1 MRKRRNNRRFIFGAG
16 FAGAGLVG
24 LVGAGIGAKCY
35 MKKKKQREEKE
46 KEKDSAGRDD
56 VGTMKEIHNNEMV
69 ADMTTNVQ
77 K

>member
-1 MRKRRNNRRFIFGAG
+1 MRKRRRSNRASAAG

-35 MKKKKQREEKE
+35 MKKKKEREEKE